1 MASPVN
7 VDIKIPLRGDGWIQV
22 RVHVTDMDDL
32 AAEDEQFVLELVE
45 KVRALASDM
54 QEAGL
59 LTAGPEV

>member
-1 MASPVN
+1 
-7 VDIKIPLRGDGWIQV
+7 
-22 RVHVTDMDDL
+22 MDDL